1 MNAEVA
7 RHTSAIVDCKELIML
22 KRIGIFLLEAIVFLP
37 ISAVVTL
44 GAWLP
49 IIIFFTT
56 IESEPMNLFIMIP
69 LTILIG
75 WGIAFGVNKFRMW
88 LKGRQ
93 TEEFYDVDYHD
104 VSYDVEE
111 SFWIKDYYTITE
123 THTYGTRTESE
134 NTGWGWLGILSSFIA
149 LPCSIV
155 SVLMSFFAI
164 IMPAVYVTPWRVDER
179 EVGRVNLVLHAL
191 FDFMIIPVHMRRTG
205 RPSPLGLIFL
215 PVFLALPLATFLG
228 AEYLGDVLSTLVTIP
243 EWVTVV
249 GILVTMFLIL
259 ALIVII
265 IEKSILL
272 IIDFSKQRIIR
283 TIILMLVLNV
293 LLFACIMPLFLA

>member
-1 MNAEVA
+1 
-7 RHTSAIVDCKELIML
+7 ML
-22 KRIGIFLLEAIVFLP
+22 KRIGLFLLETIVFLP
-37 ISAVVTL
+37 LSAIVTL

-56 IESEPMNLFIMIP
+56 INGGEIGNLIIFIP
-69 LTILIG
+69 LTVIIG

-88 LKGRQ
+88 VKGRQ

-134 NTGWGWLGILSSFIA
+134 NTGWGWLSMLQSFIA
-149 LPCSIV
+149 LPCTLI
-155 SVLMSFFAI
+155 SVLMAFFAI
-164 IMPAVYVTPWRVDER
+164 FMPAVYVTPWRIEDD

-191 FDFMIIPVHMRRTG
+191 FDFIIIPVHMRRTG
-205 RPSPLGLIFL
+205 RPSALGLIFL
-215 PVFLALPLATFLG
+215 PLFLILPLATLVG
-228 AEYLGDVLSTLVTIP
+228 TELVGDILHELFTIP
-243 EWVTVV
+243 EWVPVV
-249 GILVTMFLIL
+249 GMLVAMFLVL
-259 ALIVII
+259 AIVVLI
-265 IEKSILL
+265 IEKTVLL

-283 TIILMLVLNV
+283 TVILMIILNL
-293 LLFACIMPLFLA
+293 LLFITMLPMCLL